1 MLESH
6 YKLTDQGHAFENG
19 NAIFLAQVRDKATG
33 NLLSP
38 ERITAICYTVYRLD
52 SSDPEIKTIVPGH
65 EQVSL
70 VVANVFFA
78 VPKTDGLW
86 DQDDIGYNF
95 KHEPIV
101 ATHPIFPIAGRH
113 YRVEYQITLDDHPN
127 EIIVRYRVHVI

>member
-19 NAIFLAQVRDKATG
+19 SSIFLAQIRDKATG

-38 ERITAICYTVYRLD
+38 NRITAIRYTVYRLD
-52 SSDPEIKTIVPGH
+52 SSDPEIKSVISGH

-70 VVANVFFA
+70 SIGEVFFA
-78 VPKTDGLW
+78 IPKTDGLW
-86 DQDDIGYNF
+86 DHDDIGYNF

-101 ATHPIFPIAGRH
+101 SLHPIFPIAGRH
-113 YRVEYQITLDDHPN
+113 YQIEYRITLDDHPN
-127 EIIVRYRVHVI
+127 EVIVRYRVQAI